1 MEGTFAQF
9 VAAARRS
16 SSAVLSAI
24 DCATRAA
31 EPELDA
37 ALFFASDESV
47 LSCVY
52 ARGPRTEHFRSV
64 RMRHA
69 ADGRLPARAAIVA
82 QAVVSSRRLDAL
94 MPGDRAAI
102 AVPMI
107 SERAVRGVWYAAT
120 ATAAGLPNA
129 QRVTRIVASA
139 TEIYLLALEREAD
152 RADATFDGLTG
163 ALSPRAFRL
172 RLHDVMRSTS
182 GAVLSLWFV
191 DTDRFKEINDAY
203 GHEAGDLVLQRM
215 AALLGEHAVPGVDV
229 VGRKGGD
236 EFCMLLHGSR
246 KLRAIERAR
255 AFCAAVR
262 THDFGV
268 PMQLTASIG
277 VAAFPF
283 DAGDAAALLETA
295 DAAMYHAKRCG
306 RDRVAY
312 AVEGAGFA
320 LYE

>member
-1 MEGTFAQF
+1 MEGVFAEL

-16 SSAVLSAI
+16 SVAVLAAI

-37 ALFFASDESV
+37 ALFFASRENV

-52 ARGPRTEHFRSV
+52 AGGARTEHFRAV

-69 ADGRLPARAAIVA
+69 ADGTLPARAAIVA
-82 QAVVSSRRLDAL
+82 QPVVSSRRPDAV

-120 ATAAGLPNA
+120 ASAAQLPNA
-129 QRVTRIVASA
+129 RRVSRIVSSA

-163 ALSPRAFRL
+163 AFSPRAFRL
-172 RLHDVMRSTS
+172 KLHDIVRSAS
-182 GAVLSLWFV
+182 GAVLCLWFV
-191 DTDRFKEINDAY
+191 DTDRFKAINDTY

-215 AALLGEHAVPGVDV
+215 VALLAEHAVPGVDV

-236 EFCMLLHGSR
+236 EFCMLLRGSQ

-262 THDFGV
+262 AHDFGV
-268 PMQLTASIG
+268 PVRLTASVG

-283 DAGDAAALLETA
+283 DAADAAALLEAA